1 MKNKF
6 ISILFSLLFATSLV
20 AQQQQDPLGYLRQQ
34 CPQLTERYS
43 DELKNC
49 HAHYIFA
56 VDVSLSMCKYENL
69 VKPALA
75 AFAQALPNGD
85 CVTVIPFA
93 KSIIT
98 SQMGFNQ
105 DLIINPE
112 SKESFVAMMSRLYP
126 KDSERKDKVY
136 YDTDIYQAQKA
147 ILETVQKAGQF
158 DVNIIVIISD
168 LLHCPANNVDRQFNN
183 DEMTDM
189 HNKMKSSYHANAE
202 YMVFTLELPQ
212 SGKPA
217 GYVFPQLQELYDEWG
232 VKVDQ
237 KFVPNNS
244 EDMIGQ
250 WFAQQKNNIMF
261 RKLQTIIIRE
271 NKANPIVVKTEIDID
286 GNVKA
291 HIEWKATKL
300 YPMITLDTTYIC
312 NSDFCFKANPEY
324 VKYSEAGAM
333 CADLDLGQI
342 KHKDFGFHKLADT
355 LHFDVKL
362 PVEYQSEIVTLLDN
376 RPGALA
382 NTSVYSERT
391 IFTFIF
397 PLWFTIALIVLFI
410 MYIIGVFKAIGRN
423 NQLCFKGNIT
433 LFDNLGN
440 QLDDMC
446 RMGKQSPNAVI
457 RFGANGTGGTPS
469 VPGAQWQFEIRK
481 QKANPFLVFAKPK
494 FVWKKTQGYCA
505 KGRSQSGFLSYD
517 SPTSITLQCGPSA
530 ANVTHSIRVQL
541 TR

>member
-1 MKNKF
+1 MKNKLL
-6 ISILFSLLFATSLV
+6 SIFFTLLVATSLV

-34 CPQLTERYS
+34 CPKLTDMYS
-43 DELKNC
+43 NELKNC

-56 VDVSLSMCKYENL
+56 VDVSLSMCQFEET
-69 VKPALA
+69 VRPALE
-75 AFAQALPNGD
+75 AFVKALPLGD
-85 CVTVIPFA
+85 RVTVIPFA
-93 KSIIT
+93 HDANGNKFGYDVVLEERKQIADMVQVLS
-98 SQMGFNQ
+98 S
-105 DLIINPE
+105 
-112 SKESFVAMMSRLYP
+112 LYP
-126 KDSERKDKVY
+126 QGAEKKDRQY
-136 YDTDIYQAQKA
+136 YDTDIFKAQQEIAKSLQMA
-147 ILETVQKAGQF
+147 KQYE
-158 DVNIIVIISD
+158 VNIIVFISD
-168 LLHCPANNVDRQFNN
+168 LLHCPANNIDRQFS
-183 DEMTDM
+183 DVEMSDM
-189 HNKMKSSYHANAE
+189 HNLMSAAYHDNAE

-212 SGKPA
+212 KGNPV
-217 GYVFPQLQELYDEWG
+217 GYVFPQLRELYSDWG
-232 VKVDQ
+232 VKVEQ
-237 KFVPNNS
+237 QRIPANS
-244 EDMIGQ
+244 EGLIRQ
-250 WFAQQKNNIMF
+250 WFDKQKDRIMF
-261 RKLQTIIIRE
+261 MKLQSIIIRE
-271 NKANPIVVKTEIDID
+271 NKANPMVVKTEIDID

-291 HIEWKATKL
+291 HVEWKPTTL
-300 YPMITLDTTYIC
+300 YRRIAFDTIYIA
-312 NSDFCFKANPEY
+312 NSDFHFIPNEEY
-324 VKYSEAGAM
+324 AKFDYAGEL
-333 CADLDLGQI
+333 CQDFELGQI
-342 KHKDFGFHKLADT
+342 KHKDFGFHKMADT

-362 PVEYQSEIVTLLDN
+362 PVDYQSEINTLLDG
-376 RPGALA
+376 RPGPLA

-469 VPGAQWQFEIRK
+469 VPDAQWQFEIRK